1 MGKVDF
7 TKLNSANVSVDNS
20 VDTERVYDIKCNANL
35 NNNVLNS
42 IDSGSVMKDG
52 IQVATFS
59 MWSNNL
65 TPSFQNV
72 TDDDDEMC
80 NILKAITTFIKDV
93 KNKIETNPI
102 EV

>member
-1 MGKVDF
+1 MDKAVF

-20 VDTERVYDIKCNANL
+20 ADTERVYDIKCNANL
-35 NNNVLNS
+35 NNNLLNS
-42 IDSGSVMKDG
+42 IESGSVMKDG

-59 MWSNNL
+59 KWSNIF

>member
-20 VDTERVYDIKCNANL
+20 VYTERVYDIKCNVNL

-42 IDSGSVMKDG
+42 IDSGSVMKEG

-65 TPSFQNV
+65 TPSFQNI
-72 TDDDDEMC
+72 TDATEMC
-80 NILKAITTFIKDV
+80 NILMAITTFIGDV
-93 KNKIETNPI
+93 KNEIETNPI
-102 EV
+102 QV

>member
-1 MGKVDF
+1 MSKVDF
-7 TKLNSANVSVDNS
+7 IKLNSANVSVDNS

-42 IDSGSVMKDG
+42 IDSGNVMKDG

-59 MWSNNL
+59 MYGGNVNTTYNNL
-65 TPSFQNV
+65 TKEEKCAV
-72 TDDDDEMC
+72 IYAIDD
-80 NILKAITTFIKDV
+80 FIADV
-93 KNKIETNPI
+93 KNEIETNPI

>member
-65 TPSFQNV
+65 TPSFQNI
-72 TDDDDEMC
+72 TDATEMC
-80 NILKAITTFIKDV
+80 NILMAITTFIGDV
-93 KNKIETNPI
+93 KNEIETNPI
-102 EV
+102 QV

>member
-1 MGKVDF
+1 MDKAVF

-20 VDTERVYDIKCNANL
+20 ADTERVYDIKCNANL

-59 MWSNNL
+59 EWPNIF

-72 TDDDDEMC
+72 TDDDKMC
-80 NILKAITTFIKDV
+80 NVLKAITTFIKDV
-93 KNKIETNPI
+93 KTKIETNPI

>member
-42 IDSGSVMKDG
+42 IDSGSVMKDD

-65 TPSFQNV
+65 TPSFQNI
-72 TDDDDEMC
+72 TDATEMC
-80 NILKAITTFIKDV
+80 NILMAITTFIGDV
-93 KNKIETNPI
+93 KNEIETNPI
-102 EV
+102 QV